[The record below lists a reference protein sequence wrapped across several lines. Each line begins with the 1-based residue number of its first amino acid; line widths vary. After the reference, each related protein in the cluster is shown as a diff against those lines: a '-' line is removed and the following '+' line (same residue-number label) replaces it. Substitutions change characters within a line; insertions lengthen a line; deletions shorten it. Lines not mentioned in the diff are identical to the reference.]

1 MNVGGLP
8 KRAVC
13 TTDVMVVSAQDH
25 WCLQGGRTQEV
36 SQQHPLWPR
45 RQNSRVGH
53 ARHASNPLELGS
65 LTLPVA
71 AQKRFPPMGCAPQL
85 LDLSPLN
92 PIRPSSRPF
101 TGQLRPG
108 EDRGPPQHHEV
119 QGTGWGFIPMRR
131 SWVREAALSLNSDF
145 APLFTSAQCSGSF
158 WILRPQLCRK
168 AHPDPH
174 CPPMSPHSLF
184 TELGT

>member
-1 MNVGGLP
+1 MPAGWKDTRGQPTASPVAPQAELKGGP
-8 KRAVC
+8 C
-13 TTDVMVVSAQDH
+13 QT
-25 WCLQGGRTQEV
+25 C
-36 SQQHPLWPR
+36 
-45 RQNSRVGH
+45 
-53 ARHASNPLELGS
+53 LGS
-65 LTLPVA
+65 PGTRVSDAPSGCSETLPTYGLCSPA
-71 AQKRFPPMGCAPQL
+71 AGSESPQPHPAIIT
-85 LDLSPLN
+85 S
-92 PIRPSSRPF
+92 IHRTAEARR
-101 TGQLRPG
+101 GW
-108 EDRGPPQHHEV
+108 GPPQHHEV

-184 TELGT
+184 TELST